1 MHPIVPLNL
10 PKTDL
15 QIKKTGE
22 QLFVNCLIRKKS
34 IILTPE
40 EWVRQHFIAFFI
52 NKLNY
57 PKGLMSV
64 EKQIKYG
71 DLDKR
76 WDLAVFNTDQN
87 CFLLMECKAP
97 EIKIT
102 KSVFEQ
108 SLLYYK
114 RLQSDYLIMS
124 NGLDHVVL
132 KKNKTSNQFEQIDFF
147 PDYINSE

>member
-10 PKTDL
+10 PKTKL
-15 QIKKTGE
+15 QIKKIGE

-52 NKLNY
+52 NELNY
-57 PKGLMSV
+57 PKGLISV

-97 EIKIT
+97 DIKIT

-124 NGLDHVVL
+124 NGLDHLVL
-132 KKNKTSNQFEQIDFF
+132 KKNKSSNQFEQIDFF
-147 PDYINSE
+147 PEYISSE

>member
-10 PKTDL
+10 PKTKL
-15 QIKKTGE
+15 QIKKIGE

-52 NKLNY
+52 NELNY
-57 PKGLMSV
+57 PKGLISV

-97 EIKIT
+97 DIKIT

-124 NGLDHVVL
+124 NGLDHLVL
-132 KKNKTSNQFEQIDFF
+132 KKNKSSNQFEQIDFF
-147 PDYINSE
+147 PDYISSE

>member
-10 PKTDL
+10 PKTEL
-15 QIKKTGE
+15 QIKKKGV
-22 QLFVNCLIRKKS
+22 QPFVNCLIRKKS

-52 NKLNY
+52 NDLNY
-57 PKGLMSV
+57 PQGLISV

-76 WDLAVFNTDQN
+76 WDLAVFKTDQN

-97 EIKIT
+97 
-102 KSVFEQ
+102 
-108 SLLYYK
+108 
-114 RLQSDYLIMS
+114 
-124 NGLDHVVL
+124 
-132 KKNKTSNQFEQIDFF
+132 
-147 PDYINSE
+147 

>member
-10 PKTDL
+10 PKAEL
-15 QIKKTGE
+15 QIKKKGE
-22 QLFVNCLIRKKS
+22 QLYVNCLIRKKS

-52 NKLNY
+52 DELKY
-57 PKGLMSV
+57 PKGLISV
-64 EKQIKYG
+64 EKKIKYG

-76 WDLAVFNTDQN
+76 WDLAVFNTNQN

-97 EIKIT
+97 NIKIT

-114 RLQSDYLIMS
+114 QLQSDYLIMS

-132 KKNKTSNQFEQIDFF
+132 KKNKSSNQLDQIDFF
-147 PDYINSE
+147 PDYISSE

>member
-10 PKTDL
+10 PKAEL
-15 QIKKTGE
+15 QIKKKGE
-22 QLFVNCLIRKKS
+22 QLYVNCLIRKKS

-52 NKLNY
+52 DELKY
-57 PKGLMSV
+57 PKGLISV
-64 EKQIKYG
+64 EKKIKYG

-76 WDLAVFNTDQN
+76 WDLAVFNTNQN

-97 EIKIT
+97 NIKIT

-114 RLQSDYLIMS
+114 QLQSDYLIMS

-132 KKNKTSNQFEQIDFF
+132 KKNKSSNQLDQIDIF
-147 PDYINSE
+147 PDYISSE

>member
-1 MHPIVPLNL
+1 MYPIVALNL
-10 PKTDL
+10 PKTEL
-15 QIKKTGE
+15 QIKKKGE
-22 QLFVNCLIRKKS
+22 QLYVNCLIRKKP

-52 NKLNY
+52 NELGY

-64 EKQIKYG
+64 EKKIKYG

-76 WDLAVFNTDQN
+76 WDLAVFNTNQD

-97 EIKIT
+97 NVKIT
-102 KSVFEQ
+102 KTVFEQ

-114 RLQSDYLIMS
+114 KLQADYLVMS
-124 NGLDHVVL
+124 NGLNHVIM
-132 KKNKTSNQFEQIDFF
+132 KKNKSSNQFEKIDVF
-147 PDYINSE
+147 PNYINSE

>member
-1 MHPIVPLNL
+1 
-10 PKTDL
+10 
-15 QIKKTGE
+15 
-22 QLFVNCLIRKKS
+22 
-34 IILTPE
+34 
-40 EWVRQHFIAFFI
+40 
-52 NKLNY
+52 
-57 PKGLMSV
+57 MSV

>member
-10 PKTDL
+10 PKTEL
-15 QIKKTGE
+15 QIKKKGE

-52 NKLNY
+52 NDLNY
-57 PKGLMSV
+57 PKGLISV

-76 WDLAVFNTDQN
+76 WDLAVFKTDQN

-114 RLQSDYLIMS
+114 HLQSDYLLMS

-147 PDYINSE
+147 PDYISSE

>member
-10 PKTDL
+10 PKTEL
-15 QIKKTGE
+15 QIKKKGE
-22 QLFVNCLIRKKS
+22 QLFVNCLIRKKP

-52 NKLNY
+52 NDLNY
-57 PKGLMSV
+57 PKGLISV

-76 WDLAVFNTDQN
+76 WDLAVFKTDQD

-114 RLQSDYLIMS
+114 HLQSDYLLMS

-147 PDYINSE
+147 PDYISSE

>member
-10 PKTDL
+10 PKTKL
-15 QIKKTGE
+15 QIKKIGE

-52 NKLNY
+52 NELNY
-57 PKGLMSV
+57 PKGLISV

-97 EIKIT
+97 DIKIT
-102 KSVFEQ
+102 KCVFEQ

-124 NGLDHVVL
+124 NGLDHLVL
-132 KKNKTSNQFEQIDFF
+132 KKNKSSNQFEQIDFF
-147 PDYINSE
+147 PDYISSE

>member
-10 PKTDL
+10 PKAEL
-15 QIKKTGE
+15 QIKKKGE
-22 QLFVNCLIRKKS
+22 QLYVNCLIRKKS
-34 IILTPE
+34 IILTLE

-52 NKLNY
+52 DELKY
-57 PKGLMSV
+57 PKGLISV
-64 EKQIKYG
+64 EKKIKYG

-76 WDLAVFNTDQN
+76 WDLAVFNTNQN

-97 EIKIT
+97 NIKIT

-114 RLQSDYLIMS
+114 QLQSDYLIMS
-124 NGLDHVVL
+124 NGLDHVVM
-132 KKNKTSNQFEQIDFF
+132 KKNKSSNQLDQIDFF
-147 PDYINSE
+147 PDYISSE

>member
-1 MHPIVPLNL
+1 MQPIVPLNL
-10 PKTDL
+10 PKTEL
-15 QIKKTGE
+15 QIKKKGE

-52 NKLNY
+52 NDLNY
-57 PKGLMSV
+57 PKGLISV

-76 WDLAVFNTDQN
+76 WDLAIFKTDHN

-102 KSVFEQ
+102 QSVFEQ

-114 RLQSDYLIMS
+114 QLQSDYLIMS

-147 PDYINSE
+147 PDYISSE